1 MALSDTEIATVTAEV
16 TARLDDDNLRGDATT
31 RGQVAGHAVARC
43 VEYAPEADAD
53 SVREA
58 AWRFAAWSLDTR
70 PALRSLTIAS
80 ADGTSLTKEFNTSAH
95 AAGFRHSGAAAEL
108 TRHVRRRA
116 GAIG

>member
-1 MALSDTEIATVTAEV
+1 MALSDTEIVTVTAEV
-16 TARLDDDNLRGDATT
+16 TARLADDNLRGDDTT
-31 RGQVAGHAVARC
+31 RGQVVGHAVARC
-43 VEYAPEADAD
+43 VEYAPEAPAD

-58 AWRFAAWSLDTR
+58 AVRYAAWLLDSR

-116 GAIG
+116 GAC